1 MRTGSVR
8 LIFLVL
14 TENLIRGVFRLKLI
28 VIFTTILSFRAIA
41 VFDHVLKE

>member
-8 LIFLVL
+8 LIFFVL

-28 VIFTTILSFRAIA
+28 VILAMILSFRPTT
-41 VFDHVLKE
+41 VF